1 MSYAKVSVLYLYTI
15 SKNNQLPYL
24 ALTKVLRKY
33 YQIKQ
38 RITKDF
44 FRRMNAM
51 GKKNILVRKGITLF
65 AILVL
70 LSVFFGEFG
79 CKRQAAVSQPENF
92 NYLEGTFVQRTGK
105 ILIVKADDG
114 QKINFRVGRRTVFTP
129 EVWPSI
135 GDRLK
140 VRYLDNVLSHE
151 SIGNYFIAYG
161 VTKVGHTPDFGPK
174 TAIATPPPVIQK
186 GKKPI
191 PEIEKAKIAILE
203 FQGLNEQ
210 AKKDNMGKMVTE
222 IMTTSLVNSRAFNII
237 EREKLSKV
245 LKEFQLSQTGLI
257 DAASVKEIGKI
268 LGADA
273 IVTGSV
279 MMLRE
284 RLRMDARI
292 IDVGTGAIVAAENT
306 LGNVDIQSLGLM
318 CDRIVDSIIIKYY
331 EKSLKLINR

>member
-1 MSYAKVSVLYLYTI
+1 
-15 SKNNQLPYL
+15 
-24 ALTKVLRKY
+24 
-33 YQIKQ
+33 
-38 RITKDF
+38 
-44 FRRMNAM
+44 M
-51 GKKNILVRKGITLF
+51 GMTNIMVRKGITLL
-65 AILVL
+65 AIPVL
-70 LSVFFGEFG
+70 LLIFFGEFG
-79 CKRQAAVSQPENF
+79 CKRQAAVSQTENF
-92 NYLEGTFVQRTGK
+92 KYLEGTFVQQIKK

-114 QKINFRVGRRTVFTP
+114 QKINFRVGRKTVFTP
-129 EVWPSI
+129 KAWPAI

-140 VRYLDNVLSHE
+140 VRYLDTVFSHK

-161 VTKVGHTPDFGPK
+161 VTKAGHTPDVGLK
-174 TAIATPPPVIQK
+174 TAIVTPPPVIQK
-186 GKKPI
+186 EKKAI

-203 FQGLNEQ
+203 FQGLNAQ

-257 DAASVKEIGKI
+257 DETSAKEIGKI

-284 RLRMDARI
+284 RLRLDARI
-292 IDVGTGAIVAAENT
+292 IDVITGAIIAAEST

>member
-1 MSYAKVSVLYLYTI
+1 
-15 SKNNQLPYL
+15 
-24 ALTKVLRKY
+24 
-33 YQIKQ
+33 
-38 RITKDF
+38 
-44 FRRMNAM
+44 M
-51 GKKNILVRKGITLF
+51 GIKNIMVRKDSTLF

-70 LSVFFGEFG
+70 FLVFSGEFG
-79 CKRQAAVSQPENF
+79 CRRQAAVSQPENF
-92 NYLEGTFVQRTGK
+92 KYLEGTFVQRIKK

-129 EVWPSI
+129 KVWPSI

-140 VRYLDNVLSHE
+140 VRYLDNVFSHE

-161 VTKVGHTPDFGPK
+161 VTKVGHTPYVGPK
-174 TAIATPPPVIQK
+174 TAIATPPPPVIQK

-245 LKEFQLSQTGLI
+245 LKEFQLTQTGLI
-257 DAASVKEIGKI
+257 DETSAKEIGKI

-284 RLRMDARI
+284 RLRLDARI

>member
-1 MSYAKVSVLYLYTI
+1 
-15 SKNNQLPYL
+15 
-24 ALTKVLRKY
+24 
-33 YQIKQ
+33 
-38 RITKDF
+38 
-44 FRRMNAM
+44 M
-51 GKKNILVRKGITLF
+51 GIKNIMVRKGITLL

-70 LSVFFGEFG
+70 FLVFSGEFG
-79 CKRQAAVSQPENF
+79 CKKQAAVSQPENF
-92 NYLEGTFVQRTGK
+92 TYLEGTFVQRTGK

-129 EVWPSI
+129 KEWPAI
-135 GDRLK
+135 GDRLT

-151 SIGNYFIAYG
+151 SIGNYFIAYE
-161 VTKVGHTPDFGPK
+161 VTKVGHTPDVGPK
-174 TAIATPPPVIQK
+174 TAIVTPPPVIQDE
-186 GKKPI
+186 KKTI

-257 DAASVKEIGKI
+257 DAASAKEIGKI

-284 RLRMDARI
+284 RLRLDARI
-292 IDVGTGAIVAAENT
+292 IDVGTGAIIAAEST
-306 LGNVDIQSLGLM
+306 LGSVDIQSLGLM

-331 EKSLKLINR
+331 ERSLKLINR

>member
-1 MSYAKVSVLYLYTI
+1 
-15 SKNNQLPYL
+15 
-24 ALTKVLRKY
+24 
-33 YQIKQ
+33 
-38 RITKDF
+38 
-44 FRRMNAM
+44 M
-51 GKKNILVRKGITLF
+51 GIKNIIARKGIILLAIFVLF
-65 AILVL
+65 LVF
-70 LSVFFGEFG
+70 SGEFG
-79 CKRQAAVSQPENF
+79 CRRQAVVSQPQNF
-92 NYLEGTFVQRTGK
+92 NYLEGTFVQRIK
-105 ILIVKADDG
+105 KVLIIKADDG
-114 QKINFRVGRRTVFTP
+114 QKINFRVGMRTIFTP
-129 EVWPSI
+129 DEWPAI

-140 VRYLDNVLSHE
+140 VRYHTQTLSHE
-151 SIGNYFIAYG
+151 SIGNYFIAYE
-161 VTKVGHTPDFGPK
+161 VTKVGHAPAVGPK
-174 TAIATPPPVIQK
+174 AAIATPPSVIQK
-186 GKKPI
+186 EKKPI

-257 DAASVKEIGKI
+257 DEASAKEIGKI

-284 RLRMDARI
+284 RLRLDARI
-292 IDVGTGAIVAAENT
+292 IDVGTGAIIAAENT

>member
-1 MSYAKVSVLYLYTI
+1 
-15 SKNNQLPYL
+15 
-24 ALTKVLRKY
+24 
-33 YQIKQ
+33 
-38 RITKDF
+38 
-44 FRRMNAM
+44 M

-257 DAASVKEIGKI
+257 DAASAKEIGKI

-318 CDRIVDSIIIKYY
+318 CDRITDSIIIKYY

>member
-1 MSYAKVSVLYLYTI
+1 
-15 SKNNQLPYL
+15 
-24 ALTKVLRKY
+24 
-33 YQIKQ
+33 
-38 RITKDF
+38 
-44 FRRMNAM
+44 MNAM
-51 GKKNILVRKGITLF
+51 EIKNSMVRKDITLL
-65 AILVL
+65 AIFVL
-70 LSVFFGEFG
+70 FLVFFGGFG
-79 CKRQAAVSQPENF
+79 CRKQAAVSQPENF
-92 NYLEGTFVQRTGK
+92 KYLEGTFVQKIKK
-105 ILIVKADDG
+105 ILVVTADDG
-114 QKINFRVGRRTVFTP
+114 QKINFKVGRRTVFTP
-129 EVWPSI
+129 KAWPAI
-135 GDRLK
+135 NDRLK

-151 SIGNYFIAYG
+151 SIGNYFVAYE
-161 VTKVGHTPDFGPK
+161 VTKVGHTPDVGPK

-186 GKKPI
+186 GKKAI
-191 PEIEKAKIAILE
+191 PEIAKAKIAILE

-257 DAASVKEIGKI
+257 DAASAKEIGKI

-273 IVTGSV
+273 IITGSV

-284 RLRMDARI
+284 RLRLDARI
-292 IDVGTGAIVAAENT
+292 IDVGTGAILAAEST

-331 EKSLKLINR
+331 EKSLKLISR

>member
-1 MSYAKVSVLYLYTI
+1 M
-15 SKNNQLPYL
+15 
-24 ALTKVLRKY
+24 
-33 YQIKQ
+33 
-38 RITKDF
+38 KDF
-44 FRRMNAM
+44 VRRMNAM
-51 GKKNILVRKGITLF
+51 EIKNIMVRKCITLF

-70 LSVFFGEFG
+70 FLVFSGGFG
-79 CKRQAAVSQPENF
+79 CRKQAGVSQPENF
-92 NYLEGTFVQRTGK
+92 KYLEGTFVQKIKK

-129 EVWPSI
+129 KVWPSI

-161 VTKVGHTPDFGPK
+161 VTKVGHATDVGPT
-174 TAIATPPPVIQK
+174 TAIVTPPPVIQK
-186 GKKPI
+186 GKKAI
-191 PEIEKAKIAILE
+191 PEIAKAKIAILE

-257 DAASVKEIGKI
+257 DAASAKEIGKI

-273 IVTGSV
+273 IITGSV

-284 RLRMDARI
+284 RLRLDARI
-292 IDVGTGAIVAAENT
+292 IDVGTGAIIAAEST

-331 EKSLKLINR
+331 EKSLKLISR

>member
-1 MSYAKVSVLYLYTI
+1 
-15 SKNNQLPYL
+15 
-24 ALTKVLRKY
+24 
-33 YQIKQ
+33 
-38 RITKDF
+38 
-44 FRRMNAM
+44 M
-51 GKKNILVRKGITLF
+51 GIKNIMVRKGVTLF

-70 LSVFFGEFG
+70 FLVFSGEFG
-79 CKRQAAVSQPENF
+79 CRRQAAVSQPENF
-92 NYLEGTFVQRTGK
+92 KYLEGTLAHRYKK
-105 ILIVKADDG
+105 ILVVTADDG

-129 EVWPSI
+129 KAWPAI
-135 GDRLK
+135 DDRLK
-140 VRYLDNVLSHE
+140 VRYLDNVLSHK
-151 SIGNYFIAYG
+151 SVGNYFIAYE
-161 VTKVGHTPDFGPK
+161 VTKLGYTTDISAKPTIPSPEPK
-174 TAIATPPPVIQK
+174 IQI
-186 GKKPI
+186 GKKSI
-191 PEIEKAKIAILE
+191 PEIAKAKIAILE

-284 RLRMDARI
+284 RLRLDARI
-292 IDVGTGAIVAAENT
+292 IDVGTGAILAAEST

-331 EKSLKLINR
+331 EKSLKLISR

>member
-1 MSYAKVSVLYLYTI
+1 
-15 SKNNQLPYL
+15 
-24 ALTKVLRKY
+24 
-33 YQIKQ
+33 
-38 RITKDF
+38 
-44 FRRMNAM
+44 M
-51 GKKNILVRKGITLF
+51 GMTNIMVRKGITLL
-65 AILVL
+65 AIPVL
-70 LSVFFGEFG
+70 LLIFFGEFG

-318 CDRIVDSIIIKYY
+318 CDRITDSIIIKYY